1 MMTIITICDHLS
13 LSSYI
18 LMTLFMLSLCLF
30 FLVTVVTYWS
40 CAVHPDPSVV
50 AGSRQGYARFLQHSD
65 ITGGLGWSRNGFYV
79 IRL

>member
-13 LSSYI
+13 LSI
-18 LMTLFMLSLCLF
+18 IIIHFNNFNHVIFML
-30 FLVTVVTYWS
+30 VVTYWS

-65 ITGGLGWSRNGFYV
+65 ITSGQA
-79 IRL
+79 